1 MKKRVISLA
10 ATAVLV
16 FWSTFRLRQLHHLTT
31 AQQQKRQQKKQHPPM
46 HLLSDG
52 DLVTVRDAVMTGQ
65 LDQYAT
71 EVGLWQGLFEKYG
84 IDLKTTEFVAG
95 INTID
100 YRSQRNM
107 PNIGMMAD
115 YGSSQPSW
123 KIRWML
129 QI

>member
-16 FWSTFRLRQLHHLTT
+16 FGVLSGCGSTSSDNSTT
-31 AQQQKRQQKKQHPPM
+31 TKETTEETASSDAST
-46 HLLSDG
+46 SDG

-84 IDLKTTEFVAG
+84 MDKEHILEK
-95 INTID
+95 IL
-100 YRSQRNM
+100 QR
-107 PNIGMMAD
+107 IE
-115 YGSSQPSW
+115 S
-123 KIRWML
+123 
-129 QI
+129 